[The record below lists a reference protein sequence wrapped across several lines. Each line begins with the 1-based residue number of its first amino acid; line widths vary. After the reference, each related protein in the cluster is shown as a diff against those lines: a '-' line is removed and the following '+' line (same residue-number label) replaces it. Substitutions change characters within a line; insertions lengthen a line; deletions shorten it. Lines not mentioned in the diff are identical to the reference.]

1 MARDEEGSESMQKV
15 GFIGLGLMGGPMAA
29 NIARAGFPLT
39 VFNRSPEKADPV
51 VQLGAKWVSSPRE
64 VAEHSNVVVT
74 MLSDASAVRA
84 VLEGED
90 GLVAGAGEDM
100 VLIDMSTVSP
110 TESRKT
116 AEFLG
121 TSGIRMLDA
130 PVYGSTGPATDG
142 TLGIMVGGDEL
153 VFEAQKSLL
162 GVMGKNIFYMGDQ
175 GSGAAVK
182 LCFNLM
188 VAGQVISLAE
198 AMVLAGKSG
207 LDLKQVGEV
216 VTSSGINSN
225 LIERKVDNIVTDNYT
240 PAFPLKHMH
249 KDLGLMVK
257 ASIDLDASLP
267 VTGLTHQLYT
277 AARASGFAEDD
288 FAAIFKTLAGLSA
301 RGA

>member
-1 MARDEEGSESMQKV
+1 MARDTEGSESMQKV

-64 VAEHSNVVVT
+64 VAENSEVVVT
-74 MLSDASAVRA
+74 MLSDAAAVRA
-84 VLEGED
+84 VLEGEH
-90 GLVAGAGEDM
+90 GLVAGAGEGM

-121 TSGIRMLDA
+121 THGIRMLDA

-142 TLGIMVGGDEL
+142 TLGIMVGGDEV
-153 VFEAQKSLL
+153 VFEEQKTLL

-175 GSGAAVK
+175 GSGTAVK

-198 AMVLAGKSG
+198 AMVLADKSG

-225 LIERKVDNIVTDNYT
+225 LIERKVDNIVTDNYA

-257 ASIDLDASLP
+257 ASIDLDAALP
-267 VTGLTHQLYT
+267 ITGLTHQLYT

-288 FAAIFKTLAGLSA
+288 FAAIFKTLAGISA

>member
-1 MARDEEGSESMQKV
+1 MQKV

-29 NIARAGFPLT
+29 NVARAGFPLT
-39 VFNRSPEKADPV
+39 VFNRSPEKANPV
-51 VQLGAKWVSSPRE
+51 VQLGANLVKSPKE
-64 VAEHSNVVVT
+64 VAENSEVVVT
-74 MLSDASAVRA
+74 MLSDAAAVGA
-84 VLEGED
+84 VLDGED

-116 AEFLG
+116 ADFLG
-121 TSGIRMLDA
+121 KHGIRMLDA

-142 TLGIMVGGDEL
+142 TLGIMVGGDREL
-153 VFEAQKSLL
+153 FESQKPLL
-162 GVMGKNIFYMGDQ
+162 GAMGKNIFYMGDL

-188 VAGQVISLAE
+188 VAGQIISLAE
-198 AMVLAGKSG
+198 AMVLAANAG

-225 LIERKVDNIVTDNYT
+225 LIERKVDNIVTGNFA

-249 KDLGLMVK
+249 KDLGLMVN
-257 ASIDLDASLP
+257 ASIDLDAALP
-267 VTGLTHQLYT
+267 STGLTHQLYT
-277 AARASGFAEDD
+277 AAKASGFGDDD
-288 FAAIFKTLAGLSA
+288 FSAIFKVLREMAG
-301 RGA
+301 RKT

>member
-1 MARDEEGSESMQKV
+1 MQKI

-29 NIARAGFPLT
+29 NVARAGYPLT

-51 VQLGAKWVSSPRE
+51 IQLGAELAGSPKE
-64 VAEHSNVVVT
+64 VAENSEVVVT

-84 VLEGED
+84 VLEGDE
-90 GLVAGAGEDM
+90 GLVAGADEGM
-100 VLIDMSTVSP
+100 ILIDMSTVSP
-110 TESRKT
+110 NESRET
-116 AEFLG
+116 AEILKAH
-121 TSGIRMLDA
+121 GIRMLDA

-142 TLGIMVGGDEL
+142 TLGIMVGGDREL
-153 VFEAQKSLL
+153 FESQKSLL
-162 GVMGKNIFYMGDQ
+162 GAMGKNIFYMGDQ

-188 VAGQVISLAE
+188 VAGQMISLAE
-198 AMVLAGKSG
+198 AMVLAAKAG

-225 LIERKVDNIVTDNYT
+225 LIERKVDNIVMNNYA

-249 KDLGLMVK
+249 KDLGLMVN

-267 VTGLTHQLYT
+267 STGLTHQLYT
-277 AARASGFAEDD
+277 AARASGFAEED
-288 FAAIFKTLAGLSA
+288 FAAVFKVLAQMSGTEV
-301 RGA
+301 